1 LCLETTCKGSCL
13 DAPVQHVAPQRCAAA
28 DQLLTLFTCSRV
40 QCTTGEG
47 ILAIKAPWPSMMRT
61 VFGDHE
67 RFQQT
72 YFSAF
77 KGYYFTG
84 GCQGLRIRCI

>member
-1 LCLETTCKGSCL
+1 MIAICPPPS
-13 DAPVQHVAPQRCAAA
+13 P
-28 DQLLTLFTCSRV
+28 LLLA
-40 QCTTGEG
+40 GEG
-47 ILAIKAPWPSMMRT
+47 ILAIKTPWPSMMRT

-84 GCQGLRIRCI
+84 GLQGQ

>member
-1 LCLETTCKGSCL
+1 
-13 DAPVQHVAPQRCAAA
+13 
-28 DQLLTLFTCSRV
+28 LLA
-40 QCTTGEG
+40 GEG
-47 ILAIKAPWPSMMRT
+47 ILAIKTPWPSMMRT

-84 GCQGLRIRCI
+84 GLQGQ